1 LKSSALALDLYAW
14 LSYEAFRA
22 HRSRKPRFEN
32 WTQLHA
38 HLGAEYARP
47 GDFRRKVKVAL
58 RKIKTVY
65 PGLKLGDKQ
74 GGIQVLPESWPA
86 IQPRDMT
93 IGGTCKA
100 V

>member
-1 LKSSALALDLYAW
+1 
-14 LSYEAFRA
+14 
-22 HRSRKPRFEN
+22 
-32 WTQLHA
+32 
-38 HLGAEYARP
+38 
-47 GDFRRKVKVAL
+47 VKVAL